1 MRTSTGLALLAAGA
15 VLLLAVHS
23 DVVLLKLVGLAL
35 VAAGLAG
42 LRALQLAYDWLRR
55 SMKTQLDPDQVG
67 EAADGPLV
75 PLDTLLDPAAE
86 HGATARK
93 SAPGPHSIGD

>member
-1 MRTSTGLALLAAGA
+1 MRTSMALALLAAGA

-23 DVVLLKLVGLAL
+23 EVVVLKLAGLAL
-35 VAAGLAG
+35 AVAGLAG
-42 LRALQLAYDWLRR
+42 LGVLQLAYGWLRR
-55 SMKTQLDPDQVG
+55 SMKTQLEPDQVG

-75 PLDTLLDPAAE
+75 PLDTLLDPAAK

-93 SAPGPHSIGD
+93 SAPGTHSIGD

>member
-1 MRTSTGLALLAAGA
+1 MRTSTALALLAAGA

-23 DVVLLKLVGLAL
+23 DVVVLKLAGLAL

-42 LRALQLAYDWLRR
+42 LGALQLAYDWLPR
-55 SMKTQLDPDQVG
+55 SMKTQLEPDQAG
-67 EAADGPLV
+67 EAADSPLV

-86 HGATARK
+86 HGATPQK
-93 SAPGPHSIGD
+93 SAPGPHSSGD